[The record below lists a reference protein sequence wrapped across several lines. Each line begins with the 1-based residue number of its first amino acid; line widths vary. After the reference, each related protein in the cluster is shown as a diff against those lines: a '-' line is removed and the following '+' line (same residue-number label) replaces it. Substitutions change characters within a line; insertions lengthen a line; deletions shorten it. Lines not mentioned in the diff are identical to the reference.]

1 MPVLREGSLDKTIE
15 IVQRAIEHD
24 RAHKHRQACKD
35 YMDALDYF
43 MLALKYEKN
52 EQFKLLIRSKIND
65 YLSRAEILKG
75 QLSSSE
81 ITPPSTGGVVLA
93 KSADVQDQDPE
104 IRKLRAGLAEAILGA
119 TTDVTWDDIAGL
131 EAAKDSLREAV
142 IIPIKFPQLFTGK
155 RKPWKGILLYGPPG
169 TGKSYL
175 AKAVATEAKS
185 TFFSISSSDL
195 VSKWQGDS
203 EKLVKHLFQMAREMK
218 PAIIFIH
225 EVDSMTG
232 ARGDG
237 DSDASRR
244 LKTEFLV
251 QMDGV
256 GHDDTGVLVIGATNL
271 PWQIDLSIKRR
282 SLSREKD
289 IYSLPNLAARQR
301 MFELHVGLTPCEL
314 TREDYHYLA
323 ERRKGKLKW
332 HAQKSALI
340 VSRYSGADVSIVVQ
354 DALMQ
359 PIRKFISATHFKPVP
374 GDDSTRVKWMS
385 CTPGDADAIEK
396 SWTDIEGDEL
406 FEPALTLRDFTES
419 FANVRPTVA
428 EGDLLKHS
436 QWTAEF
442 GEYDY
447 TNIVRFS
454 RWAFVG
460 SDGS

>member
-1 MPVLREGSLDKTIE
+1 MPVLREGSLDKAIE

-218 PAIIFIH
+218 PAIIFID

-282 SLSREKD
+282 FQKR
-289 IYSLPNLAARQR
+289 IYIPLPNLAARQR

-323 ERRKGKLKW
+323 EKTEG
-332 HAQKSALI
+332 
-340 VSRYSGADVSIVVQ
+340 YSGADVSIVVQ

-442 GEYDY
+442 G
-447 TNIVRFS
+447 
-454 RWAFVG
+454 